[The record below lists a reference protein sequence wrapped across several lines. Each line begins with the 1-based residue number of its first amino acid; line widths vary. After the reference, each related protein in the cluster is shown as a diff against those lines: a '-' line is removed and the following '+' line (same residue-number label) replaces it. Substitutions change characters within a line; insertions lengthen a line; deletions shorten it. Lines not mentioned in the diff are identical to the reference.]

1 MNIKKLYK
9 ISLISCFGLLVL
21 CLLLP
26 IFPSYSSGTTEGG
39 TSEII
44 LDGYFNFFLA
54 LERNIFALALVVPMI
69 FTIASFVWQ
78 TVNIFKRDKFS
89 SIQAM
94 LFSFSFL
101 FITGFAIALSYTA
114 FWIVTAV
121 VFIYLS
127 GVTIVRINKEETD

>member
-9 ISLISCFGLLVL
+9 ISLISCFGLLAL
-21 CLLLP
+21 CLILP
-26 IFPSYSSGTTEGG
+26 IFPSYIPVVSESGTG
-39 TSEII
+39 TII
-44 LDGYFNFFLA
+44 LDGYFNFFST

-69 FTIASFVWQ
+69 FTLASFVWQ
-78 TVNIFKRDKFS
+78 TVNIFKRDRFS

-114 FWIVTAV
+114 FWIITAV
-121 VFIYLS
+121 MFVYLS

>member
-1 MNIKKLYK
+1 M
-9 ISLISCFGLLVL
+9 LVL
-21 CLLLP
+21 CLVLP
-26 IFPSYSSGTTEGG
+26 IFPSYSLVETEAG
-39 TSEII
+39 TSELV
-44 LDGYFNFFLA
+44 LDGYFNFFST

-69 FTIASFVWQ
+69 FTLASFVWQ
-78 TVNIFKRDKFS
+78 TVNIFKRDRFS

-114 FWIVTAV
+114 FWIITAV
-121 VFIYLS
+121 MFVYLS